1 MVELRL
7 SPIFRDLRE
16 RLRSFQRDVH
26 LRASGILRFEER
38 LSVSQRFYRTGQGLL
53 SLFEQQ
59 LEEGNKLRYEITF
72 LRRYML
78 FGEYGTGRRGATS
91 GRPAPRGYTYGQRA
105 GMTARRFSRIAVAAA
120 KPKIDRMARER
131 ARQLALNAT
140 VN

>member
-7 SPIFRDLRE
+7 SPIFRDLRN
-16 RLRSFQRDVH
+16 RLRDFQRDVH
-26 LRASGILRFEER
+26 SRASLIMRFEEQ
-38 LSVSQRFYRTGQGLL
+38 LSIRQRFYRTGKGLL
-53 SLFEQQ
+53 SLFERQVEQ
-59 LEEGNKLRYEITF
+59 GDTLRYEITF

-78 FGEYGTGRRGATS
+78 FGEYGTGRRGAAS
-91 GRPAPRGYTYGQRA
+91 GQPAPRGYTYGQRA

-131 ARQLALNAT
+131 ARQLALNVT

>member
-7 SPIFRDLRE
+7 SPIFRDLRN
-16 RLRSFQRDVH
+16 RLRDFQRDIH
-26 LRASGILRFEER
+26 TRASLIMRFEEQ
-38 LSVSQRFYRTGQGLL
+38 LSIRQRFYRTGKGLL
-53 SLFEQQ
+53 SLFETQT
-59 LEEGNKLRYEITF
+59 EEGNRLRYEITF

-78 FGEYGTGRRGATS
+78 FGEYGTGRRGAAS

-105 GMTARRFSRIAVAAA
+105 GMTARRFSRMAVAAA

-131 ARQLALNAT
+131 ARLLAANVT

>member
-7 SPIFRDLRE
+7 SPIFRDLRN
-16 RLRSFQRDVH
+16 RLRGFQRDVH
-26 LRASGILRFEER
+26 QRASLIVRFEEQ
-38 LSVSQRFYRTGQGLL
+38 LSIRQRFYRTGKGLL
-53 SLFEQQ
+53 SLFETQT
-59 LEEGNKLRYEITF
+59 EEGNRLRYEITF

-78 FGEYGTGRRGATS
+78 FGEYGTGRRGAAS

-120 KPKIDRMARER
+120 RPKIDRMAHER